1 MALPAAVL
9 YAVALACGLR
19 MGEILGLRWES
30 IDFDRY
36 QMAVSQS
43 LQRQKGR
50 GLVLTDTK
58 TDRSRRTIRLPA
70 PLIAALRVHRIRQ
83 LEEHLAL
90 GPRWQDSGL
99 VFTSHVGTGLEP
111 RNLHRFKAMLAKA
124 GLPDIRF
131 HDLRHSAASL
141 IHRTRTFESILI
153 LPHSSRAKRKA
164 V

>member
-1 MALPAAVL
+1 MPAAVL

-70 PLIAALRVHRIRQ
+70 PLIAAL
-83 LEEHLAL
+83 
-90 GPRWQDSGL
+90 
-99 VFTSHVGTGLEP
+99 
-111 RNLHRFKAMLAKA
+111 
-124 GLPDIRF
+124 
-131 HDLRHSAASL
+131 
-141 IHRTRTFESILI
+141 
-153 LPHSSRAKRKA
+153 
-164 V
+164 